1 MQTAGRLGPP
11 QRMAVPGATKAAVIG
26 KATHTMAAAA
36 VVGLVSVGEARV
48 AIGTKAGML
57 ASRRRLVPTV
67 AAHKVPTVAAHKVP
81 TVRRP
86 RTVASGAGTGTRLY
100 FVF

>member
-57 ASRRRLVPTV
+57 ASRRRLV
-67 AAHKVPTVAAHKVP
+67 HTVAAHKVP